1 MIRYGEDAALS
12 SLRSEVEHQLKATNT
27 VAVLTKD
34 LAESKQVYQYLK
46 RYTVTTL
53 MADSDRTMPQGV
65 IVMPIY
71 LAKGLEFDAVVAYD
85 VSATNYP
92 DADSVGILYT
102 ISSRAMHHLTL
113 LSIGDVSPLIAQLDP
128 TLFTI
133 EHQVR
138 V

>member
-1 MIRYGEDAALS
+1 M
-12 SLRSEVEHQLKATNT
+12 
-27 VAVLTKD
+27 
-34 LAESKQVYQYLK
+34 
-46 RYTVTTL
+46 
-53 MADSDRTMPQGV
+53 
-65 IVMPIY
+65 
-71 LAKGLEFDAVVAYD
+71 VAYD

-102 ISSRAMHHLTL
+102 IASRAMHHLTL